1 MQEKTAPAT
10 LRLFAA
16 NFELDTRTELCF
28 DIIVIRTYIPLKI
41 PNQTTSLTHQP
52 LLVEQVFFGESV
64 LMNPVQDDAYDHWHE
79 ASLRVRYAETDKMGV
94 VYHAN
99 YLIWFEIGRTE
110 YCRARGFS
118 YRDME
123 ESENAFLV
131 VAESYCRYK
140 APAYYDDVLIVRTHI
155 TELRRRSL
163 RFGYE
168 IIRESDGVVIAE
180 GETGHVV
187 TDGNARVR
195 SMPAS
200 FAELLLAP
208 PLEVDEAG
216 QRVPEMSPE

>member
-1 MQEKTAPAT
+1 MISE
-10 LRLFAA
+10 
-16 NFELDTRTELCF
+16 TETF
-28 DIIVIRTYIPLKI
+28 
-41 PNQTTSLTHQP
+41 
-52 LLVEQVFFGESV
+52 
-64 LMNPVQDDAYDHWHE
+64 DHWHE
-79 ASLRVRYAETDKMGV
+79 TSLRVRYAETDKMGV

-168 IIRESDGVVIAE
+168 IIRDSDGVVIAE

-187 TDGNARVR
+187 TDAGGRVK
-195 SMPAS
+195 SMPAG

-208 PLEVDEAG
+208 PLEPEDEG
-216 QRVPEMSPE
+216 DRVPEMSPE

>member
-1 MQEKTAPAT
+1 MNLHDDEVVDEPDET
-10 LRLFAA
+10 L
-16 NFELDTRTELCF
+16 
-28 DIIVIRTYIPLKI
+28 I
-41 PNQTTSLTHQP
+41 
-52 LLVEQVFFGESV
+52 
-64 LMNPVQDDAYDHWHE
+64 
-79 ASLRVRYAETDKMGV
+79 RVRYAETDKMGM

-131 VAESYCRYK
+131 VAECYCRYK
-140 APAYYDDVLIVRTHI
+140 APAYYDDVLMVRTSI

-168 IIRESDGVVIAE
+168 IFRQADGVVIAE

-187 TDGNARVR
+187 TDGGGRVR
-195 SMPAS
+195 SFRRDWLSYCSLPRTSLKTPAG
-200 FAELLLAP
+200 AC
-208 PLEVDEAG
+208 
-216 QRVPEMSPE
+216 QRVKRRFESVGSWPVGSLAH